1 MHFHSLNRRIAC
13 VSLAAATVV
22 LAACAPVTATPE
34 ALPSPEPIA
43 TRVPESQPV
52 VQVPPPTATI
62 EPTPTAL
69 LSTTSP
75 EPTAPP
81 PATAT
86 VTPESSPTATAE
98 PLDGRGVLSG
108 QYVPMPLIGADASSG
123 FTDTQIVSYPTVVIS
138 NGVTITSFGY
148 ITVSGAVPPPVAP
161 VALPEGTINIALLGV
176 DTRPREGGLNTDV
189 IIIASVHPTL
199 PVVTLFSIPRDTLV
213 YIPNQRMHKVN
224 TAFRYG
230 GDEYGPMLFKQ
241 TIKYNFG
248 INVDYYAMVNFSGVV
263 GAVSSLGGIEVVATC
278 PLYQVFPR
286 DPYYYADEANPTI
299 VSRPYTDTFTGE
311 VWQPGT
317 LVPTQ
322 TIWIPRAGVYQ
333 LNGMQ
338 ALAFARA
345 RYGVPGGDLDRGRRA
360 QRVIRAV
367 LSKARQTG
375 SITQIPAL
383 YAQFER
389 NLRTDL
395 VLTDLLSLATQVE
408 RIDEFAFR
416 NRFLD
421 GVGMTP
427 VTLPVVGSVL
437 IPNRANMTGYV
448 QRALFVNENV
458 RANESVPVEFW
469 NGTTREDF
477 AVAATDRLR
486 ELGFA
491 VVDVQQ
497 VEALSKTQIID
508 FTSTSKGSALPLLQR
523 SFGISDK
530 QITAQPQELPN
541 VARYRIIASDDF
553 DPCYFQG
560 RASTGASPAVRT
572 PTPAAPDAG
581 APVNI
586 ETPIA
591 PAPEPPAPQPPPEA
605 PPAPPQAAT
614 AAP

>member
-1 MHFHSLNRRIAC
+1 
-13 VSLAAATVV
+13 
-22 LAACAPVTATPE
+22 
-34 ALPSPEPIA
+34 
-43 TRVPESQPV
+43 
-52 VQVPPPTATI
+52 
-62 EPTPTAL
+62 
-69 LSTTSP
+69 
-75 EPTAPP
+75 
-81 PATAT
+81 
-86 VTPESSPTATAE
+86 
-98 PLDGRGVLSG
+98 
-108 QYVPMPLIGADASSG
+108 
-123 FTDTQIVSYPTVVIS
+123 
-138 NGVTITSFGY
+138 
-148 ITVSGAVPPPVAP
+148 
-161 VALPEGTINIALLGV
+161 
-176 DTRPREGGLNTDV
+176 
-189 IIIASVHPTL
+189 
-199 PVVTLFSIPRDTLV
+199 
-213 YIPNQRMHKVN
+213 
-224 TAFRYG
+224 
-230 GDEYGPMLFKQ
+230 
-241 TIKYNFG
+241 
-248 INVDYYAMVNFSGVV
+248 
-263 GAVSSLGGIEVVATC
+263 
-278 PLYQVFPR
+278 
-286 DPYYYADEANPTI
+286 
-299 VSRPYTDTFTGE
+299 
-311 VWQPGT
+311 
-317 LVPTQ
+317 
-322 TIWIPRAGVYQ
+322 
-333 LNGMQ
+333 MQ

-375 SITQIPAL
+375 SITQIPEL
-383 YAQFER
+383 HAQFER

-541 VARYRIIASDDF
+541 GARYRIIASDDF

-572 PTPAAPDAG
+572 PTPTAPDAG

-591 PAPEPPAPQPPPEA
+591 PAPEPPAPQPPPAQPPAPEA